1 MQTSTSCWVIFRKLP
16 TLQFLMVDILTQR
29 RDTASADI
37 VQLELIYPL
46 DLEFHAD
53 YRVGLL

>member
-1 MQTSTSCWVIFRKLP
+1 
-16 TLQFLMVDILTQR
+16 MVDILTQR